1 MSRAIRALK
10 ESTLESFLKRPE
22 IDEQPY
28 LEFIDGR
35 IEAKVSPS
43 FRHNV
48 IAQDLVVVLN
58 RFAAPRRLGLAVV
71 ELRCTFGGRSIVP
84 DVVFLLKE
92 HIVFDDRGELVDEVS
107 QPPDLMIEI
116 LSPGQTLKKSREKI
130 AFSME
135 RGVPLGWL
143 IDPKRKIVE
152 IFRPDRPVARL
163 GDEDALEGEPILP
176 GFRVGVV
183 ELFGWLKNPWDV

>member
-1 MSRAIRALK
+1 MSRAIQAIE

-22 IDEQPY
+22 IDEHPY
-28 LEFIDGR
+28 QEFVDGR

-84 DVVFLLKE
+84 DVVFLLKD
-92 HIVFDDRGELVDEVS
+92 HIIFDHRGELVDEVS
-107 QPPDLMIEI
+107 RPPDVLVEI

-130 AFSME
+130 AFAID
-135 RGVPLGWL
+135 RGTPLGWL

-152 IFRPDRPVARL
+152 IFRADRPVIRL
-163 GDEDALEGEPILP
+163 GDEDALEGEPVLP
-176 GFRVGVV
+176 GFRLGAV